1 MTLASFPCYRY
12 NTNYEGGDYMD
23 DLDYKILNI
32 LQRNGRITVKQIAE
46 ECFISSPSVSV
57 RLQNLENQGYIQN
70 YQAMVNYQKLG
81 FSIKAYINCAVN
93 AKDKEAFYQYI
104 DAIPNVVECDCI
116 TGDYSMLLKV
126 YFPNTVDLDEFIN
139 ALQRFGDTKTHIV
152 FSTNVGPRGVQFE
165 TNA

>member
-1 MTLASFPCYRY
+1 
-12 NTNYEGGDYMD
+12 MD

-57 RLQNLENQGYIQN
+57 RLQNLENNSYIKN

-81 FSIKAYINCAVN
+81 YSIKAYVNCAVN
-93 AKDKEAFYQYI
+93 AKDKDAFYQYI
-104 DAIPNVVECDCI
+104 EAIPNVVECDCI

-126 YFPNTVDLDEFIN
+126 YFPNTVDLDNLLMLCKDLVILRHTSSFLPMS
-139 ALQRFGDTKTHIV
+139 ALVAFNFKPMPNKKLHLL
-152 FSTNVGPRGVQFE
+152 
-165 TNA
+165 A

>member
-1 MTLASFPCYRY
+1 
-12 NTNYEGGDYMD
+12 MD

-57 RLQNLENQGYIQN
+57 RLQNLENNNYIKN

-81 FSIKAYINCAVN
+81 YSIKAYVNCAVN
-93 AKDKEAFYQYI
+93 AKDKDAFYQYI
-104 DAIPNVVECDCI
+104 EAIPNVVECDCI

-126 YFPNTVDLDEFIN
+126 YFPNTVDLDNFIN

-152 FSTNVGPRGVQFE
+152 FSTNVGPRCVQFQ